1 MNEESIDIVKKVL
14 TELASIK
21 QSLNLP
27 AVAVRYKAESVT
39 IEAQMGDQV
48 TATLSLT
55 PDQMRDL
62 VTSYCVEQ
70 GLYLATMACGQS
82 DMPL

>member
-1 MNEESIDIVKKVL
+1 MNDEGIEVVKKVL

-27 AVAVRYKAESVT
+27 AVAVRYKAETVT
-39 IEAQMGDQV
+39 IEAQMGDQI

-55 PDQMRDL
+55 PEQMRDL
-62 VTSYCVEQ
+62 VTNYCVEH
-70 GLYLATMACGQS
+70 GLYLATMACS
-82 DMPL
+82 RS